1 MLILII
7 KIILSPLAIIADL
20 LNILISFLK
29 WDSRFIENNADSMNM
44 VWNSEL
50 KKKDIN
56 KA

>member
-7 KIILSPLAIIADL
+7 KILLSPLAVIADL
-20 LNILISFLK
+20 LNMLISFLK

-44 VWNSEL
+44 VWDSKL

>member
-7 KIILSPLAIIADL
+7 KITLSPFAIIADF

-29 WDSRFIENNADSMNM
+29 WDSRFIENNADSINM
-44 VWNSEL
+44 IWNSEI

-56 KA
+56 EA